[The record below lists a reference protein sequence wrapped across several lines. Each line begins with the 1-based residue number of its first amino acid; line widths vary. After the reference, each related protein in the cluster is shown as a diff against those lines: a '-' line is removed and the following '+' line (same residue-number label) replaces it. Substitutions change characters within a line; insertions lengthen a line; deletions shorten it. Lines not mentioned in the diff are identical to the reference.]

1 VTRSAARWF
10 ATSGGCD
17 GRTTRVVF
25 AASSTCLVLR
35 LTPSTWSR
43 LSTLVPHAAAGF
55 RRPALLVASVVIV
68 SAVSARPS
76 TAQQADSTPRLG
88 LAASSA
94 LSVYAGMGQF
104 KYSAL
109 GPDVGA
115 ALDLGWFG
123 SRHVR
128 LSVGIDYLSTTID
141 RADSL
146 GVRQRGPAYVFTGVA
161 DVNAMGP
168 IRRRFTPYG
177 GLGFGVDAV
186 GTTIANDQVGG
197 LYNTNVLNLHAQLGT
212 LIRLTPRGR
221 LRAEA
226 RVTGARVVRRYSV
239 RVGYT
244 WLFNGLREEDH
255 R

>member
-1 VTRSAARWF
+1 VI
-10 ATSGGCD
+10 
-17 GRTTRVVF
+17 
-25 AASSTCLVLR
+25 R
-35 LTPSTWSR
+35 LTPSTRSR
-43 LSTLVPHAAAGF
+43 LSALLLHAAAGF
-55 RRPALLVASVVIV
+55 RRSATLVASVVMLSTV
-68 SAVSARPS
+68 GARPC
-76 TAQQADSTPRLG
+76 TAQLPDSTPRLG
-88 LAASSA
+88 LGASSA
-94 LSVYAGMGQF
+94 LSLHAGLGQF
-104 KYSAL
+104 KHAAL

-123 SRHVR
+123 SRLVR

-146 GVRQRGPAYVFTGVA
+146 GVRQRGTAYVFTGFA

-177 GLGFGVDAV
+177 GVGFGVDAV

-255 R
+255 Q